1 MKMSCKALLS
11 FCHPFILFPLTR
23 LTACFELRSTNH
35 ELPTTNH
42 CGIQQLKYGIIVK
55 SKWGDSRVIKRFFEY
70 YRPHWKLLVV
80 DIISVLFFSVLSLVL
95 PVILQKL
102 IDDIIPRRDLRGIV
116 VVSLV
121 LAVLFLLKAVFRF
134 GQAYYGH
141 MMAQKLE
148 RDMRRDFFYHLQ
160 KLSFAF
166 FDDRKTGDIMSRV
179 TNDISKVN
187 EMSNHAPE
195 DIFSSILMIGGS
207 FAFLVSLNIK
217 LTLITFLPVPVLFW
231 FTVSY
236 GSKMFDGFRRVNRAV
251 AEINHRLENTIAGI
265 RVVQSFTRENYE
277 RERFDRDNEYFYT
290 SYAGVIKYL
299 GIFMSTT
306 IFIEDVTI
314 LLVIASGGYFVYTG
328 ELTVGELVAFL
339 FYVKIFVE
347 PVVRLARLNEQIQK
361 ALAGLERYY
370 EFMDTRPDI
379 KDRPGAVSLKKV
391 KGDVEFR
398 NVFFSYNK
406 DQTILKDFDLTVR
419 AGDTIAL
426 VGPSGVGKSTLCS
439 LIPRFYDVQGGAILI
454 DGIDIRDVK
463 LKSLREKVGIVQQDV
478 FLFTGTVRE
487 NIAYGKPDATDE
499 EIIEAAKN
507 ANAHDFIMQLPHG
520 YDTNVGEKGVKLSG
534 GQKQRISIARVFL
547 KNPPI
552 LILDEATSS
561 LDNESERIIQESLER
576 LSRNRTTFVIAH
588 RLSTIQHAREII
600 VMSERGIEEKG
611 SHEELLA
618 EGGLY
623 SRLYNA
629 QFDGRIP
636 DDAR

>member
-1 MKMSCKALLS
+1 M
-11 FCHPFILFPLTR
+11 
-23 LTACFELRSTNH
+23 
-35 ELPTTNH
+35 
-42 CGIQQLKYGIIVK
+42 
-55 SKWGDSRVIKRFFEY
+55 IKRFFEY